1 MANHLQLERLLKV
14 AADDYA
20 IFTLHEFIHLKDCA
34 DCFDARALRLR
45 ALNFEQQVA
54 PPVPCVAC
62 GGGR

>member
-34 DCFDARALRLR
+34 DCFNQWSDFIKARPDMEKASR
-45 ALNFEQQVA
+45 
-54 PPVPCVAC
+54 
-62 GGGR
+62 